1 MRETLVLNASF
12 EPLSTVSLRR
22 AVVLVMQDKAVVEQ
36 AHPGLRVRA
45 ADVDVP
51 MPQVIRLCRY
61 VRVPFRQ
68 RAPWSRRGVLVR
80 DRHRCAY
87 CGRRATTVDHV
98 QPRSR
103 GGGDTWLNTVAACA
117 EDNQRKAD
125 RTPEQAGMR
134 LLVRPFEPTPAD
146 ALLLA
151 LGVRDR
157 AGLPEWLAL
166 RRSGWPGPPERR
178 GYLSSSWTIAAMPTT
193 TMRPRRAVGGRRRP
207 IRAPIIPPMVAPAA
221 MRPTAAQSMWA
232 AKMKKIA
239 ATR

>member
-36 AHPGLRVRA
+36 AHPGLRIRA
-45 ADVDVP
+45 AAVDVP
-51 MPQVIRLCRY
+51 VPQVIRLCRY

-68 RAPWSRRGVLVR
+68 RASWSRRGVLVR

-98 QPRSR
+98 VPRSR
-103 GGGDTWLNTVAACA
+103 GGADDWLNTVASCS

-134 LLVRPFEPTPAD
+134 LLAQPFEPTPAD

-151 LGVRDR
+151 LGLKDRD
-157 AGLPEWLAL
+157 AALPGWLGLPA
-166 RRSGWPGPPERR
+166 
-178 GYLSSSWTIAAMPTT
+178 
-193 TMRPRRAVGGRRRP
+193 
-207 IRAPIIPPMVAPAA
+207 
-221 MRPTAAQSMWA
+221 
-232 AKMKKIA
+232 
-239 ATR
+239 